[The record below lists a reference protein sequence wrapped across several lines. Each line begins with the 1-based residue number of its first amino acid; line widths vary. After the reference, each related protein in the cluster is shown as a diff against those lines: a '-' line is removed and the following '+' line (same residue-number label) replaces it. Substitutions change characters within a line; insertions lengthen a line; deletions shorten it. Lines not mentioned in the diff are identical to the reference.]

1 MSATANATYSRKART
16 YAALGCLKEYHHCR
30 APHMELSAVG
40 FLASS
45 LEIRTECYERPG
57 FPTTANNGGSLLNW
71 SKRPTEDLRL

>member
-1 MSATANATYSRKART
+1 
-16 YAALGCLKEYHHCR
+16 
-30 APHMELSAVG
+30 MELSAVG